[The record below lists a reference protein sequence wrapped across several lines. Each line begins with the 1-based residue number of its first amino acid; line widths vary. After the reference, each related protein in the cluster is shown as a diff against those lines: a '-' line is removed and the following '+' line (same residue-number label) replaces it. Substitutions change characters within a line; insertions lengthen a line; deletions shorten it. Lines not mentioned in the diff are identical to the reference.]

1 MAKKSEII
9 EVEAIDV
16 SKIQSLIHEFRG
28 EKIILDRDLAVL
40 YGVETKVL
48 NQAVKRNI
56 ERFPKEFMF
65 QLTKNETNMLS
76 WSQIVTLENKR
87 GKNIKYAPYAFTE
100 QGVAML
106 SAVLKSPTAVA
117 VSIGIMKAFVELR
130 HLLVQQHLQNLT
142 VENLKLQIK
151 QLEEALENNLSAV
164 NDLSEDVRKEIDN
177 IYQAIGELSIRQKEL
192 EEKPKPK
199 PMQPVGFC

>member
-1 MAKKSEII
+1 MAEKQEII
-9 EVEAIDV
+9 EVESVDLE
-16 SKIQSLIHEFRG
+16 KIQHLIHEFRG
-28 EKIILDRDLAVL
+28 ERVILDRDLAVL

-56 ERFPKEFMF
+56 ERFPAEFMF
-65 QLTKNETNMLS
+65 QLTKNETDALS
-76 WSQIVTLENKR
+76 WSQIVTLDKKR
-87 GKNIKYAPYAFTE
+87 GKNLKYAPYAFTE

-106 SAVLKSPTAVA
+106 SSVLRSPTAVA

-130 HLLVQQHLQNLT
+130 HLLVQQQIQSLT

-151 QLEEALENNLSAV
+151 QLEEALENNLEAV
-164 NDLSEDVRKEIDN
+164 NDLSEDVRREIDN

-199 PMQPVGFC
+199 PMEPVGFC